1 MKYFLL
7 TSITLAALCLSGP
20 LFGQSADEQPLW
32 YQIELIVFS
41 RTEMTAESWPEEP
54 GLKYS
59 EPVVELKPAAA
70 SEVVLDEWLADIDNS
85 LPVVQPSIEED
96 GANDD
101 TNDGANDD
109 NNDDIPPASI
119 SIVAPEPILIQL
131 PQQPFTLL
139 EVGQLQLTDM
149 AERIARQSDFQQLF
163 HGAWR
168 QPIAARKMAESILIR
183 GGKQYDDH
191 YELEGSIRLGLERY
205 LHIDTDLWLSTFAA
219 TAEQHNYFWAKLPK
233 PPTPLNAE
241 LERQPNDSFSLE
253 NTFTDTSAQGRLQ
266 PSMPSYDNFFDDL
279 TTTSYAVERTIAL
292 RQQRRMRSNELHYID
307 HPSLGVVIKITPYE
321 FPALEAAE
329 DDEST
334 TPAVLIDTPA
344 KDLNP
349 R

>member
-7 TSITLAALCLSGP
+7 TSITLAALCLSGL
-20 LFGQSADEQPLW
+20 LFGQSANEQPRW
-32 YQIELIVFS
+32 YQVELIVFS

-85 LPVVQPSIEED
+85 LPIVQQAIEE
-96 GANDD
+96 DD
-101 TNDGANDD
+101 TNDET
-109 NNDDIPPASI
+109 NDDIPPASI
-119 SIVAPEPILIQL
+119 AIVAPEPILIQL

-139 EVGQLQLTDM
+139 DDSQLQLTDM
-149 AERIARQSDFQQLF
+149 AKRIARQSDFQQLF

-168 QPIAARKMAESILIR
+168 QPIAARKTAENILIR

-191 YELEGSIRLGLERY
+191 YELEGSISLGLERY
-205 LHIDTDLWLSTFAA
+205 LHIDTDLWLSTFVA
-219 TAEQHNYFWAKLPK
+219 TAEQHNYFWARLPK

-241 LERQPNDSFSLE
+241 LEIQPNDSFSLD

-307 HPSLGVVIKITPYE
+307 HPLLGVVIKITPYE
-321 FPALEAAE
+321 FPVMETAE
-329 DDEST
+329 DEESAM
-334 TPAVLIDTPA
+334 PAVSIDTPA

-349 R
+349 L